1 MKNYI
6 SEGRAIYEDENH
18 GLFSK
23 SLAEWAV
30 SKMMKRDEVTGR
42 MKAIE
47 PTGIEEVKTAMGSIG
62 STLPEQF
69 LYTEYYL
76 FNMAKADY
84 PNTLQTDKQRAM
96 FVEETLNDPDSCPES
111 VLACFV
117 AKMELKGEP
126 IFWEKRL

>member
-1 MKNYI
+1 M
-6 SEGRAIYEDENH
+6 YEDENH

-30 SKMMKRDEVTGR
+30 SKMQKRDEVTGR
-42 MKAIE
+42 MKSIE
-47 PTGIEEVKTAMGSIG
+47 PSSVEEVMEAMKAIS
-62 STLPEQF
+62 STLPEAF
-69 LYTEYYL
+69 IYTEYYL

-84 PNTLQTDKQRAM
+84 PVTLQTDKQRAT

-117 AKMELKGEP
+117 AKMELKKEP
-126 IFWEKRL
+126 IHWELRL